1 VTTVEP
7 FDLLRPEREILG
19 MSAVLL
25 PFTPSGDVD
34 WTGFESLLGRTVEA
48 GLVPAVN
55 MDTGYV
61 NLLDETTQ
69 DRVLAVTAS
78 AVAGQRVDGHPD
90 PFVAGAF
97 VGDTVGDTFA
107 ADRYRARIDAIRA
120 HGATPVVFPSHG
132 LSRLAGPDL
141 VAAHDDLAR
150 HADRLIAFELGTQ
163 FVPFG
168 RIHDLETYEALLG
181 IEGVIGAKH
190 SSLDRQMEWDRLRLR
205 DRVRPDFRVFTGND
219 LAIDMVM
226 YGSDYLLGLSA
237 FAPDAFA
244 RRDRMWATGDP
255 GFHQLNDVLQY
266 LGAFAF
272 RAPVPAYKHDAARFL
287 ALRGWIG
294 HHGTHADAPTR
305 PDADDEVL
313 AALLDRLDE
322 ELDR

>member
-1 VTTVEP
+1 MTTIEP
-7 FDLLRPEREILG
+7 FDLLRPNRRILG

-25 PFTPSGDVD
+25 PFTPDGAVD
-34 WTGFESLLGRTVEA
+34 WPGFEGLLGRTVEA

-69 DRVLAVTAS
+69 DRVLAVTADV
-78 AVAGQRVDGHPD
+78 VAGRLVEGHPD

-97 VGDTVGDTFA
+97 VADQPGDPCNGGG
-107 ADRYRARIDAIRA
+107 YRARIDAIRS
-120 HGATPVVFPSHG
+120 HGATPVLFPSHG
-132 LSRLAGPDL
+132 LADLPGPEL
-141 VAAHDDLAR
+141 VAAHDDLSR
-150 HADRLIAFELGTQ
+150 HGERLIAFELGPQ

-168 RIHDLETYEALLG
+168 RIYDLSTYEALLS
-181 IEGVIGAKH
+181 IEGVLGAKH

-205 DRVRPDFRVFTGND
+205 DRVRPEFRVFTGND
-219 LAIDMVM
+219 LAIDQVM

-244 RRDRMWATGDP
+244 RRDRFWERGSP
-255 GFHQLNDVLQY
+255 RFHQLNDILQY

-272 RAPVPAYKHDAARFL
+272 RSPVPGYKHDAARFL
-287 ALRGWIG
+287 ALRGWIR
-294 HHGTHADAPTR
+294 HNGTHPDAPTR

-313 AALLDRLDE
+313 AALLDRLEE
-322 ELDR
+322 ELHR